1 MQDIENIYKE
11 YSKLIF
17 KYLFCLSHNA
27 EIAED
32 LMQETFLCA
41 VNNINKF
48 KGNCKISSWLC
59 QIAKHLWYKE
69 LKKIKKYN
77 LVQIDD
83 IMENL
88 KDTDNL
94 DETIENNE
102 RKQEL
107 YNKIQMLKGNVRQ
120 VMELRIIGEFS
131 FKQIGD
137 ILGKN
142 ENWARVTYYRGKEQ
156 IRGGK
161 DYEKS
166 KL

>member
-1 MQDIENIYKE
+1 MQNIENIYKQ
-11 YSKLIF
+11 YSNLIF
-17 KYLFCLSHNA
+17 KYLLCLSHNT

-48 KGNCKISSWLC
+48 KGTCKISSWLC

-77 LVQIDD
+77 LVPIDE
-83 IMENL
+83 IVENL
-88 KDTDNL
+88 KDTENM
-94 DETIENNE
+94 DENIENNE
-102 RKQEL
+102 RKKEL
-107 YNKIQMLKGNVRQ
+107 YSKIQMLKEETCQ
-120 VMELRIIGEFS
+120 VMTLRIIGELS

-161 DYEKS
+161 EYEKS
-166 KL
+166 EL